1 MFNLSSFNFSIID
14 EFVFLLNV
22 NFYVV
27 FNLLVYTILNGIT
40 IDL

>member
-14 EFVFLLNV
+14 EFVFLLNF